1 MTRRLFMVLTLVLF
15 LQAVTFAADVSVET
29 GTVTPPESVSDA
41 IKGTLA
47 AESVTVSVDGA
58 TLAQFWFRSQPVA
71 AASPSTDLGVNF
83 GKIEDGSLVGVI
95 QLESKWADY
104 KKDPIAPGVY
114 TLRYEVMPA
123 DGNHMGV
130 ATYRDFLLLSPIAN
144 DKDPNK
150 NLGFEDMVS
159 LSSEATGV
167 PHPAVLSL
175 FPVWDPVSKPTIIK
189 NDLDQPTLA
198 VPVGDVQFGLVVE
211 GHGEI

>member
-1 MTRRLFMVLTLVLF
+1 MTRRLFMVLTRMLF

-29 GTVTPPESVSDA
+29 GTTTPPESVSAA
-41 IKGTLA
+41 IRGTLA
-47 AESVTVSVDGA
+47 AESITVSVDGA
-58 TLAQFWFRSQPVA
+58 TLAQFWFRSQLVA

>member
-1 MTRRLFMVLTLVLF
+1 MARRLLLALAF
-15 LQAVTFAADVSVET
+15 LGLLSAGALGADVSVAT
-29 GTVTPPESVSDA
+29 GTTAPPDSVSEA
-41 IKGTLA
+41 IKATLTQ
-47 AESVTVSVDGA
+47 ESVTVALGGSP
-58 TLAQFWFRSQPVA
+58 LAHLWFRSQPVA
-71 AASPSTDLGVNF
+71 ASSPSAELGVNF
-83 GKIEDGSLVGVI
+83 GQIEGGSFVGVI
-95 QLESKWADY
+95 QLVSPWADY
-104 KKDPIAPGVY
+104 KENPIAPGVY
-114 TLRYEVMPA
+114 TLRYELMPQ

-130 ATYRDFLLLSPIAN
+130 STYRDFLLLSPVAD
-144 DKDPNK
+144 DKDPSK

-159 LSSEATGV
+159 LSSEATDV